1 MKGLNKNE
9 IWDKWSSTSD
19 RYNKF
24 KNNNIWR
31 NTKKIKFDINY
42 VVNVIN
48 QSLDKAEKLK
58 PIDTYKEFKPI
69 TKNITA
75 HKFNN

>member
-69 TKNITA
+69 SKINTKM
-75 HKFNN
+75 